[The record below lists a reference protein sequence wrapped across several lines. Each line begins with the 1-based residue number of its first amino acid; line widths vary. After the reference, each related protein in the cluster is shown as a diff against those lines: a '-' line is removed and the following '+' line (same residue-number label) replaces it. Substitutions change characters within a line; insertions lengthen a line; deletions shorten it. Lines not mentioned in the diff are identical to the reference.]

1 MFPINL
7 QWSEERTTR
16 LQISQ
21 FPYSPFQEATSLQG
35 YNHPKSKRKEKS
47 ARFSNFPPPP
57 QKSQNLPCLVSPIKL
72 ASSLAIAMAGVPLV
86 IDWDSIDDDFLDVV
100 LVPSSAPATPEIA
113 ALSDHQLR
121 DKIRRMRGF
130 LKDTTR
136 LPDGGDKWRISLAQ
150 CQDELRR
157 RETTPFPKVLFIFIF
172 FKSY

>member
-1 MFPINL
+1 MVRGEDYKATNIPISL
-7 QWSEERTTR
+7 LTFSGSYKPTR
-16 LQISQ
+16 LQPSKIQ
-21 FPYSPFQEATSLQG
+21 
-35 YNHPKSKRKEKS
+35 KKRKERS
-47 ARFSNFPPPP
+47 LFQFPSSPP

-157 RETTPFPKVLFIFIF
+157 RETTPFPKVLFI
-172 FKSY
+172 